1 MKNTTLRQ
9 LTVFETVARH
19 LHFTRAAE
27 ALGTTQPSVSI
38 QIKQLEDNLGVALFE
53 QIGKR
58 IHLTEAGRE
67 MYEYCRE
74 ISRQLA
80 AAETMLD
87 RLKGVRGG
95 KLRLAIAPTAKYF
108 VPQLLAQ
115 FLRQYP
121 DVVLDL
127 SIGSREALLAQVE
140 DNECDLIVMTSPPP
154 DPALVAVSF
163 LTEPLV
169 AIVHPGHALAQAQA
183 VPPARLVQE
192 PMLMRE
198 PGSETRRLI
207 EQFFAERNL
216 TISVGM
222 TANSNEAL
230 KQGAQA
236 GLGVAIVP
244 LQSVIYERE
253 AGQLAV
259 VDVDCMAL
267 QSHWYLVHRQEKRF
281 SCVAEAFRG
290 FVLQEARQC
299 LAVPERAAPPG
310 KQRRAG
316 ADGNATHTA
325 N

>member
-27 ALGTTQPSVSI
+27 ALGTTQPSVSM

-67 MYEYCRE
+67 MYAYCRE

-80 AAETMLD
+80 AAETTLE

-115 FLRQYP
+115 FLRQHP
-121 DVVLDL
+121 GVVMDL
-127 SIGSREALLAQVE
+127 AIGSREALLAQVE
-140 DNECDLIVMTSPPP
+140 DNECDMVVMTSSPP
-154 DPALVAVSF
+154 DPALMATAF

-169 AIVHPGHALAQAQA
+169 AIVPPGHALAQARA

-207 EQFFAERNL
+207 EQFFAERDL
-216 TISVGM
+216 AISVGM

-230 KQGAQA
+230 KQGVQA

-259 VDVDCMAL
+259 VDVHSMEL

-290 FVLQEARQC
+290 FVLQEARQH
-299 LAVPERAAPPG
+299 LAVDASDALPHGPR
-310 KQRRAG
+310 RRAG
-316 ADGNATHTA
+316 G
-325 N
+325 

>member
-1 MKNTTLRQ
+1 MKNSTLRQ

-27 ALGTTQPSVSI
+27 ALGTTQPSVSM

-80 AAETMLD
+80 AAETTLE
-87 RLKGVRGG
+87 RLKGIRGG

-108 VPQLLAQ
+108 IPQLLAQ
-115 FLRQYP
+115 FSHQYP
-121 DVVLDL
+121 GVVTDVSVA
-127 SIGSREALLAQVE
+127 SHESLLAQVE
-140 DNECDLIVMTSPPP
+140 DNECDLVVMTSPPS

-169 AIVHPGHALAQAQA
+169 AIVPPDHALATARA
-183 VPPARLVQE
+183 VAPTRLIQE

-198 PGSETRRLI
+198 SGSETRQLI
-207 EQFFAERNL
+207 EQFFGERDLN
-216 TISVGM
+216 ISVGM
-222 TANSNEAL
+222 TANSNETL
-230 KQGAQA
+230 KQGVQA

-244 LQSVIYERE
+244 LHSVIYERE

-259 VDVDCMAL
+259 IDVESMAL
-267 QSHWYLVHRQEKRF
+267 QVDWYLVHRREKRF

-290 FVLQEARQC
+290 FVSQEARRNLMQS
-299 LAVPERAAPPG
+299 VQDTMPSG

-316 ADGNATHTA
+316 R
-325 N
+325 

>member
-1 MKNTTLRQ
+1 MKNSTLRQ
-9 LTVFETVARH
+9 LTVFEAVARH

-27 ALGTTQPSVSI
+27 ALGTTQPSVSM

-80 AAETMLD
+80 AAETTLE

-115 FLRQYP
+115 FSQQYP
-121 DVVLDL
+121 GVVMDVSVA
-127 SIGSREALLAQVE
+127 SHESLLAQVE
-140 DNECDLIVMTSPPP
+140 DNECDLVVMTSPPSE
-154 DPALVAVSF
+154 PALVAVSF

-169 AIVHPGHALAQAQA
+169 AIVPPNHALATAHA
-183 VPPARLVQE
+183 VTPTRLVQE

-198 PGSETRRLI
+198 PASETRQLI
-207 EQFFAERNL
+207 EQFFGERDLN
-216 TISVGM
+216 ISVGM
-222 TANSNEAL
+222 TANSNETI
-230 KQGAQA
+230 KQGVQA

-244 LQSVIYERE
+244 LHSVIYERE

-259 VDVDCMAL
+259 VSVESMAL
-267 QSHWYLVHRQEKRF
+267 QVDWYLVHRREKRF

-290 FVLQEARQC
+290 FILQEARRSLTASVQDTT
-299 LAVPERAAPPG
+299 PSG
-310 KQRRAG
+310 KQYRAG
-316 ADGNATHTA
+316 S
-325 N
+325 

>member
-27 ALGTTQPSVSI
+27 ALGTTQPSVSM

-80 AAETMLD
+80 AAETTLE

-115 FLRQYP
+115 FLRQHP
-121 DVVLDL
+121 GVVMDL
-127 SIGSREALLAQVE
+127 SIASREALLTQVE
-140 DNECDLIVMTSPPP
+140 DNECDLVVMTSPPP
-154 DPALVAVSF
+154 DPALMATAF
-163 LTEPLV
+163 LIEPLV
-169 AIVHPGHALAQAQA
+169 AITTPGHILAQARS

-207 EQFFAERNL
+207 EQFFAEQDL
-216 TISVGM
+216 AISVGM

-230 KQGAQA
+230 KQGVQA

-259 VDVDCMAL
+259 VDVDSMSL
-267 QSHWYLVHRQEKRF
+267 LSHWYLVHRQEKRF

-290 FVLQEARQC
+290 FVLQEARKC
-299 LAVPERAAPPG
+299 LAVSVHDTWPPS

-316 ADGNATHTA
+316 S
-325 N
+325 